1 MLRLWNNLPFDAIFL
16 FVVGFIGD
24 IAKNIG
30 LLGQQKPEITKIAY
44 PQYIFKETTT
54 SDFDINMASLLM
66 INMCES
72 MTLSVI
78 TQFSEKLK
86 IVF

>member
-1 MLRLWNNLPFDAIFL
+1 MIRTCSNLPLDAISP
-16 FVVGFIGD
+16 FVVGFIG
-24 IAKNIG
+24 N
-30 LLGQQKPEITKIAY
+30 ITKITY
-44 PQYIFKETTT
+44 PQYIFKETTP
-54 SDFDINMASLLM
+54 SDFDINMASLLI

-86 IVF
+86 MVF